1 MKMRDDSGQKHA
13 WLAGGYLPAG
23 KKIAAVIT
31 AVNDAGGTD
40 SAGGA
45 DAQDAG
51 PGHRAVSSE
60 LSYHRADG
68 VDHAGGGG
76 AVLAVAE
83 RRGAAGRQAAD
94 PAVPICH
101 AGGFG
106 DDHRGGAGR
115 F

>member
-31 AVNDAGGTD
+31 AVMTLAVLILRVALTPRM
-40 SAGGA
+40 
-45 DAQDAG
+45 QDPDTG
-51 PGHRAVSSE
+51 LFH
-60 LSYHRADG
+60 LSYLIIGLMALTML
-68 VDHAGGGG
+68 A
-76 AVLAVAE
+76 AAAVAE

-94 PAVPICH
+94 PAVPIRH

-106 DDHRGGAGR
+106 DDHRVGAGR